1 VQEEK
6 FTAAFSNDPIVCPF
20 VEIIGA
26 HSSIEATDE
35 ISMSA
40 SMFAWVIFGLGR
52 TQLRGPLY
60 PQEQTSPAGPVR
72 SEKCHMRKWHRSR
85 NGIVRPVNGSTKPCM
100 RENPLR
106 WRSHFEFRR
115 SFLARGG

>member
-6 FTAAFSNDPIVCPF
+6 FTAAFSNDPNRVPF

-26 HSSIEATDE
+26 HSSVEATDE

-52 TQLRGPLY
+52 AQFRGPLY
-60 PQEQTSPAGPVR
+60 LDEPT
-72 SEKCHMRKWHRSR
+72 
-85 NGIVRPVNGSTKPCM
+85 
-100 RENPLR
+100 LR
-106 WRSHFEFRR
+106 V
-115 SFLARGG
+115 